1 MSSAQEICLNTL
13 AVHPGAV
20 RRAPALKGLPGI
32 FRSALDT
39 MTRGWMA
46 GDVTFVTPDGRALRL
61 RSDAGGPSAIIRI
74 RNFRFIRRA
83 LMAGDIGFAEAY
95 AAGEWETPDL
105 TAVLSVFSLNFQNL
119 THVTE
124 GNPLVGV
131 LNFLGHVLNANSR
144 RGSRRNI
151 HAHYDLGN
159 AFYSRWLD
167 PSMTYSS
174 ARYQNGA
181 DSLEAAQK
189 EKYGA
194 LARTMSLSAD
204 HHVLEIGCGWGG
216 FAEFAAGEIGARVTG
231 ITISRE
237 QHDFARRRMFEAG
250 LSERADIQLIDYRDV
265 SGVFDRVASI
275 EMFEAVGEK
284 YWPTYFQTV
293 HDRLKPDGRAGLQI
307 ITIQDELFE
316 GYRRRADFIQ
326 RYIFPGGMLP
336 TKSILA
342 AQAANARGFQP
353 DVFNRTGERAD
364 NDEIAHFERLVDGN
378 RQRGEH
384 VAENVLHRQ
393 RQRDTADTQ
402 AGDECSDVVAQVRQ
416 HRQQN
421 HRPQQHLDAPQAQG
435 RQGARLKSAGR
446 VMPREIPM
454 QPQRQR
460 AVGPQADLQRR
471 HHEP

>member
-1 MSSAQEICLNTL
+1 VSSAQEICLNTL

-124 GNPLVGV
+124 GNPFVGV

-144 RGSRRNI
+144 KGSRRNI

-194 LARTMSLSAD
+194 LARRMSLSAD

-231 ITISRE
+231 ITISKE

-250 LSERADIQLIDYRDV
+250 LAERADIQLIDYRDV
-265 SGVFDRVASI
+265 TGVFDRVASI

-326 RYIFPGGMLP
+326 RYIFPGGMLISESRLRQETGRAGLAWSEP
-336 TKSILA
+336 DRFGLDYAATLAIWKQRFGAAWDEIRRLGFDERFRSIWEFYLSYCEA
-342 AQAANARGFQP
+342 GF
-353 DVFNRTGERAD
+353 RTGRTDVIQIGLARA
-364 NDEIAHFERLVDGN
+364 
-378 RQRGEH
+378 
-384 VAENVLHRQ
+384 
-393 RQRDTADTQ
+393 
-402 AGDECSDVVAQVRQ
+402 
-416 HRQQN
+416 
-421 HRPQQHLDAPQAQG
+421 
-435 RQGARLKSAGR
+435 
-446 VMPREIPM
+446 
-454 QPQRQR
+454 
-460 AVGPQADLQRR
+460 
-471 HHEP
+471 

>member
-1 MSSAQEICLNTL
+1 VSSAQEICLNTL

-124 GNPLVGV
+124 GNPFVGV

-144 RGSRRNI
+144 KGSRRNI

-181 DSLEAAQK
+181 DSLESAQK

-194 LARTMSLSAD
+194 LARRMSLSAD

-231 ITISRE
+231 ITISKE

-250 LSERADIQLIDYRDV
+250 LAERADIQLIDYRDV
-265 SGVFDRVASI
+265 TGVFDRVASI

-326 RYIFPGGMLP
+326 RYIFPGGMLISESRLRQETGRAGLAWSEP
-336 TKSILA
+336 DRFGLDYAATLAIWTQKFGAAWDEIRRLGFDERFRSIWEFYLSYCEA
-342 AQAANARGFQP
+342 GF
-353 DVFNRTGERAD
+353 RTGRTDVIQIGLARA
-364 NDEIAHFERLVDGN
+364 
-378 RQRGEH
+378 
-384 VAENVLHRQ
+384 
-393 RQRDTADTQ
+393 
-402 AGDECSDVVAQVRQ
+402 
-416 HRQQN
+416 
-421 HRPQQHLDAPQAQG
+421 
-435 RQGARLKSAGR
+435 
-446 VMPREIPM
+446 
-454 QPQRQR
+454 
-460 AVGPQADLQRR
+460 
-471 HHEP
+471 